1 MAENKTQI
9 EIEKARAYFYQLKL
23 ADCYNI
29 LRRYFDR
36 LPFKP
41 EKGHAEFIG
50 MFARVLSEL
59 GKKNELN
66 FYMAEL
72 EKLEVRM
79 DSPEITYQ
87 LAMVYVNSD
96 PPKIKMAA
104 SLLEKLI
111 TKGDIGEYEAKAK
124 MTLAYCYDSTSKN
137 IEAIR
142 ELIFTIGP
150 VEDQSVRNLLET
162 WKAKVYR
169 DEGKF
174 AQSQAIL
181 DTLLASLKPDAD
193 WYSYFTAKIISIG
206 LYRDWGKEDLAR
218 KILLETLSL
227 SKEKPLKTVK
237 RQLEFIQS
245 TFADE
250 KTSSPLVFRIAKN
263 KRVLSFR
270 DQSIEIDESRPIE
283 KLTSL
288 ILTQKRLTKEEI
300 IEALFSRN
308 YSELDDSTI
317 YYQIHGVKKFL
328 KKLGLSNPKLEKSG
342 PYYEFKGEVQ
352 LLEEHL

>member
-1 MAENKTQI
+1 MVENKTQI

-72 EKLEVRM
+72 EKLEARM
-79 DSPEITYQ
+79 ENSEITYQ
-87 LAMVYVNSD
+87 LAMVYVNAE
-96 PPKIKMAA
+96 PPKLKLATA
-104 SLLEKLI
+104 LLEKLI
-111 TKGDIGEYEAKAK
+111 KTEQTGDYEAKAK
-124 MTLAYCYDSTSKN
+124 MTLAYCYDSTSKDMA
-137 IEAIR
+137 AIR
-142 ELIFTIGP
+142 ELIFSIGP
-150 VEDQSVRNLLET
+150 VEDLSVRSLLET

-169 DEGKF
+169 DEGNF
-174 AQSQAIL
+174 EQAEKIL
-181 DTLLASLKPDAD
+181 GSLLSKLKPEAD

-206 LYRDWGKEDLAR
+206 LYRDWGKENLAR
-218 KILLETLSL
+218 KLLLETIAI

-237 RQLEFIQS
+237 RQLEYIQAS
-245 TFADE
+245 FADE
-250 KTSSPLVFRIAKN
+250 KDESPLIFKMTEN

-270 DQSIEIDESRPIE
+270 DQSVEIDESRPTE
-283 KLTSL
+283 KLASL
-288 ILTQKRLTKEEI
+288 LLIQKRLTKEEI
-300 IEALFSRN
+300 VEALFSRS
-308 YSELDDSTI
+308 YSEPDDSAI
-317 YYQIHGVKKFL
+317 YYHIHGVKKFL

-352 LLEEHL
+352 LLQECI